1 MVLRGSNLTPPAASS
16 AARTSG
22 SNDSRTA
29 RPRGCR
35 KCGWRNCARLAEL
48 RVARVSFG
56 TRCYGPAMTAL
67 PESARTVLES
77 AALAHLVTLEPDGS
91 PQVSIVWV
99 GLDGDEIVAAHL
111 PEHRKIRNVRRDPRV
126 ALSVEAG
133 SHNAIGLAEYLVVH
147 GRARITEGGAPT
159 LLQQLARTYLGPD
172 VRFPT
177 MDDPPPGYITHITVE
192 RIGGVGPWAR

>member
-1 MVLRGSNLTPPAASS
+1 
-16 AARTSG
+16 
-22 SNDSRTA
+22 
-29 RPRGCR
+29 
-35 KCGWRNCARLAEL
+35 
-48 RVARVSFG
+48 
-56 TRCYGPAMTAL
+56 MTAL

-147 GRARITEGGAPT
+147 GQARITEGGAPT

-172 VRFPT
+172 VKFPP

-192 RIGGVGPWAR
+192 RIGGVGPWAG